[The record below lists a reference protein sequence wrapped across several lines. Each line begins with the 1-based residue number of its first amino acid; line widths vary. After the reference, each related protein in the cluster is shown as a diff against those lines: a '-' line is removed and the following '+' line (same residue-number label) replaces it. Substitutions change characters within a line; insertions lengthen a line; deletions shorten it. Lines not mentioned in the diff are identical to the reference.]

1 MNYCSDTG
9 NCLTVDYQRYIE
21 DIEEKDKEI
30 TKLKMKN
37 EELRDIS
44 NNIINILKKE
54 IKRLE
59 KETRRLEKE
68 LKEYD

>member
-9 NCLTVDYQRYIE
+9 NCLTVDYQKYIE

-37 EELRDIS
+37 EELRDLS
-44 NNIINILKKE
+44 RNIIKNLKDE

-59 KETRRLEKE
+59 EE
-68 LKEYD
+68 LKKYD

>member
-1 MNYCSDTG
+1 MNYCSETG
-9 NCLTVDYQRYIE
+9 NCLTVDYQKYIE

-30 TKLKMKN
+30 AKLKMEN

-44 NNIINILKKE
+44 SSTINILKKE

-59 KETRRLEKE
+59 EE
-68 LKEYD
+68 LKKYD

>member
-1 MNYCSDTG
+1 MNYCSETV
-9 NCLTVDYQRYIE
+9 NCLTVDYQKYIE

-30 TKLKMKN
+30 TKLKMEN

-44 NNIINILKKE
+44 SRTINILKKE

-59 KETRRLEKE
+59 EE
-68 LKEYD
+68 LKKYD

>member
-9 NCLTVDYQRYIE
+9 NCLTVDYQKYIE

-37 EELRDIS
+37 EELRDLS
-44 NNIINILKKE
+44 RYIIKSLKDE

-59 KETRRLEKE
+59 RKTRRLEKE
-68 LKEYD
+68 LDQYD

>member
-44 NNIINILKKE
+44 SNTINILKNE

-59 KETRRLEKE
+59 EE
-68 LKEYD
+68 LKKYD